1 MSGTPLV
8 LLSSEADW
16 EEFQGDIS
24 AKYHVEGREIG
35 WTESSAPSS
44 YPCLVSAVWV
54 ESSVV
59 CLFVYPGDVE
69 ELMNAASRSTF
80 RPTGDQTLEESMLL
94 TDVVGSALPAGLS
107 QDGLWNRHMVA
118 LFLAVIHELIDV
130 GITKEERFEGI
141 LAGMLK
147 VVEEKHA
154 SDIGEVQELIKK
166 QFNPDD
172 KGPPA

>member
-1 MSGTPLV
+1 MSGTPLL
-8 LLSSEADW
+8 LLSSAADW

-24 AKYHVEGREIG
+24 AKYRAGDREIA

-59 CLFVYPGDVE
+59 CLFVYPKDVE
-69 ELMNAASRSTF
+69 DLMGAV
-80 RPTGDQTLEESMLL
+80 TGATGKRVKVEPSLSSNVLS
-94 TDVVGSALPAGLS
+94 SALPDGLS
-107 QDGLWNRHMVA
+107 QEGLWNRHMVA
-118 LFLAVIHELIDV
+118 LFLSVIHEMVSV
-130 GITKEERFEGI
+130 GITKEERFESV
-141 LAGMLK
+141 LAGMIA
-147 VVEEKHA
+147 VVDDKHI
-154 SDIGEVQELIKK
+154 SDIAAVRELLKR